1 MSSPAESSEIISK
14 TGRKSRTWINDRGEL
29 IKTGIKKNKRCL
41 RLRKLK
47 YRPRNCGK

>member
-14 TGRKSRTWINDRGEL
+14 TGRKSRTWINDKGEL
-29 IKTGIKKNKRCL
+29 IKTGIKKNKGDL

-47 YRPRNCGK
+47 YRSRNWEK